1 MVLCR
6 RFAVRFLFCYC
17 VLFGFG
23 FECGVL
29 IQYIINRRVFLMG
42 ENIEKTK
49 YLIFRG
55 KPLIREK
62 NAICYGSMSDKYIL
76 FMLILSTK
84 KPESIENSDREIP
97 DAVLVQILDTDTSKP
112 PHERVV
118 KQFNKNGLYD
128 AMDVGLIWLDK
139 LNSEGK

>member
-1 MVLCR
+1 M
-6 RFAVRFLFCYC
+6 FCL
-17 VLFGFG
+17 VSD

-97 DAVLVQILDTDTSKP
+97 DAVLV
-112 PHERVV
+112 RCV
-118 KQFNKNGLYD
+118 
-128 AMDVGLIWLDK
+128 
-139 LNSEGK
+139 